1 MISPRLFG
9 LVLASVALTA
19 VKGCFALSPQANINR
34 TAVFMLIFLVVHML
48 GNLSAFAGADAF
60 NTYGHM
66 LNQNPALKFIEY
78 YLLLVAVLHVLVGT
92 YLTFKKKN
100 MTINKGFFLFTGF
113 VLLAFICS
121 HLYTFKFGPD
131 YRTKEGVRDLF
142 KLEQEVFSDPK
153 QVAWYVV
160 PLSRRALLV
169 AATHPHPSSSCRSR
183 PLSLSLRAHLWP
195 AAGMC
200 CRAACYRGT
209 SGVAGKLRSGGWIF
223 SRRTRRRARLVGQL
237 GTS

>member
-1 MISPRLFG
+1 
-9 LVLASVALTA
+9 
-19 VKGCFALSPQANINR
+19 
-34 TAVFMLIFLVVHML
+34 MLIFLVVHML

-92 YLTFKKKN
+92 YLTFKKNKF
-100 MTINKGFFLFTGF
+100 TINKGFFIFTGF
-113 VLLAFICS
+113 LLLGFIVT
-121 HLYTFKFGPD
+121 HLMTFKFGTD

-160 PLSRRALLV
+160 PLSLRPAARSLCGHSPAPLLLLPLPPSVPLAARALV
-169 AATHPHPSSSCRSR
+169 AGRRYVLSCGV
-183 PLSLSLRAHLWP
+183 LSWHLWRGWE
-195 AAGMC
+195 AAVWRMDLLKENKET
-200 CRAACYRGT
+200 RE
-209 SGVAGKLRSGGWIF
+209 AGKAIGHFLIVPLTVGFISTPIWFLMTNGG
-223 SRRTRRRARLVGQL
+223 SA
-237 GTS
+237 

>member
-92 YLTFKKKN
+92 YLTFKKNKF
-100 MTINKGFFLFTGF
+100 TINKGFFIFTGF
-113 VLLAFICS
+113 LLLGFIVT
-121 HLYTFKFGPD
+121 HLMTFKFGTD

-153 QVAWYVV
+153 QVAWYVLSCGVLSWHLWRGWEAAVWRMDLLKENKETREAGKAIGHFLIV
-160 PLSRRALLV
+160 PLTVGFISTPIWFLM
-169 AATHPHPSSSCRSR
+169 TN
-183 PLSLSLRAHLWP
+183 
-195 AAGMC
+195 
-200 CRAACYRGT
+200 
-209 SGVAGKLRSGGWIF
+209 GG
-223 SRRTRRRARLVGQL
+223 SA
-237 GTS
+237 